1 MIISRINQVRRKIP
15 LYNKADWCS
24 FHDHMTSVHN
34 SIQDMALTCSVDDLW
49 TFFKQGILTGIDKYI
64 PHKFAKARNGKPWV
78 KKPLQRLIAKRNRH
92 YSKYIATG
100 SRYHKD
106 KYKQTKAKVQ
116 KGIRSSYWAYVED
129 IATSQE
135 TKASHGKCNKK
146 FWSFI
151 KHSRK
156 ESSGIPDLKASDGSI
171 LTNSKAKANL
181 LNQHFHSV
189 FSSPDT
195 PLHHSQHSPNYP
207 CMPPIEIKTAGI
219 DKLISELDEH
229 KACGPD
235 GIRPIILKRLR
246 SFISPTLQCIFAKSL
261 AEGQVPDDW
270 RHANITPIHKK
281 ENRNDP
287 ANYRPISLTCV
298 CCKLM
303 EHIAVCNFM
312 RHLEANHI
320 LNPNQHGFRKG
331 LSCETQLVEFS
342 HALLTNM
349 HIGHQTDIIILDFA
363 KAFDKVNH
371 NKLIYKLKAHRV
383 DVLTVEWIEAF
394 LSSRSQVVVL
404 DGTSSD
410 SVPVTSGVPQGS
422 VLGPALF
429 LLYTNDLPDTID
441 SQVRL
446 FADDTV
452 LYRTIKSDTDHHR
465 LQTDLDNLTE
475 WAMAWDMQFHP
486 AKCLVMNI
494 SKKRH
499 PSKFT
504 YSLHSTDLKTTDTAK
519 YLGITISQDMK
530 WTKHITQTCSRANRA
545 LGFIRRNI
553 KVRSPRIKEKL
564 YNSLVRP
571 HVEYASA
578 VWSPHEVK
586 PIHQLEMVQ
595 RRAARWT
602 LNRHHN
608 TSSVKGMLEDLQWR
622 TLEQRRT
629 DCRLVLLFQ
638 IIHGLVQ
645 IPPTNYLQP
654 SLNTTSRKNHNYT
667 YQQCSTRTN
676 YFKYSFFPYTT
687 VVWNNLPYQ
696 LVNSPS
702 VISFKAQVSKLQH
715 IRK

>member
-1 MIISRINQVRRKIP
+1 
-15 LYNKADWCS
+15 
-24 FHDHMTSVHN
+24 
-34 SIQDMALTCSVDDLW
+34 
-49 TFFKQGILTGIDKYI
+49 
-64 PHKFAKARNGKPWV
+64 
-78 KKPLQRLIAKRNRH
+78 
-92 YSKYIATG
+92 
-100 SRYHKD
+100 
-106 KYKQTKAKVQ
+106 
-116 KGIRSSYWAYVED
+116 
-129 IATSQE
+129 
-135 TKASHGKCNKK
+135 
-146 FWSFI
+146 
-151 KHSRK
+151 
-156 ESSGIPDLKASDGSI
+156 
-171 LTNSKAKANL
+171 
-181 LNQHFHSV
+181 
-189 FSSPDT
+189 
-195 PLHHSQHSPNYP
+195 
-207 CMPPIEIKTAGI
+207 
-219 DKLISELDEH
+219 
-229 KACGPD
+229 
-235 GIRPIILKRLR
+235 
-246 SFISPTLQCIFAKSL
+246 
-261 AEGQVPDDW
+261 
-270 RHANITPIHKK
+270 
-281 ENRNDP
+281 
-287 ANYRPISLTCV
+287 
-298 CCKLM
+298 
-303 EHIAVCNFM
+303 
-312 RHLEANHI
+312 
-320 LNPNQHGFRKG
+320 
-331 LSCETQLVEFS
+331 
-342 HALLTNM
+342 M

-371 NKLIYKLKAHRV
+371 NKLVHKLKTHKV
-383 DVLTVEWIEAF
+383 DMLTVEWIEAF
-394 LSSRSQVVVL
+394 LSNISQIVVL
-404 DGTSSD
+404 DGTSSE

-429 LLYTNDLPDTID
+429 LLYINDLPDAID

-465 LQTDLDNLTE
+465 LQTDLDKLSD
-475 WAMAWDMQFHP
+475 WAKAWDMQFHP
-486 AKCLVMNI
+486 DKCLVMNI

-504 YSLHSTDLKTTDTAK
+504 YSLHNTDLKTTDTAK
-519 YLGITISQDMK
+519 YLGIIISQDMK

-545 LGFIRRNI
+545 LGFIKRNVKI
-553 KVRSPRIKEKL
+553 RSPRIKEKL

-638 IIHGLVQ
+638 SIHGPVQ

-654 SLNTTSRKNHNYT
+654 SLNTTSRKKHNYT

-687 VVWNNLPYQ
+687 VIWNNLPYQ

-715 IRK
+715 IRE

>member
-1 MIISRINQVRRKIP
+1 
-15 LYNKADWCS
+15 
-24 FHDHMTSVHN
+24 
-34 SIQDMALTCSVDDLW
+34 
-49 TFFKQGILTGIDKYI
+49 
-64 PHKFAKARNGKPWV
+64 
-78 KKPLQRLIAKRNRH
+78 
-92 YSKYIATG
+92 
-100 SRYHKD
+100 
-106 KYKQTKAKVQ
+106 
-116 KGIRSSYWAYVED
+116 
-129 IATSQE
+129 
-135 TKASHGKCNKK
+135 
-146 FWSFI
+146 
-151 KHSRK
+151 
-156 ESSGIPDLKASDGSI
+156 
-171 LTNSKAKANL
+171 
-181 LNQHFHSV
+181 
-189 FSSPDT
+189 
-195 PLHHSQHSPNYP
+195 
-207 CMPPIEIKTAGI
+207 MPPIEIKTAGI

-235 GIRPIILKRLR
+235 GIRPIVLKRLR
-246 SFISPTLQCIFAKSL
+246 ASTSPTLQCIFSKSL

-270 RHANITPIHKK
+270 KHANVTPLHKK
-281 ENRNDP
+281 GNRNDP

-303 EHIAVCNFM
+303 EHIVVSNFM
-312 RHLEANHI
+312 RHLEASHI

-371 NKLIYKLKAHRV
+371 NKLIHKLKAHRV
-383 DVLTVEWIEAF
+383 DMLTVEWIEAF
-394 LSSRSQVVVL
+394 LSNRSQIVVL

-429 LLYTNDLPDTID
+429 LLYINDLPDTID

-465 LQTDLDNLTE
+465 LQTDLDKLSD
-475 WAMAWDMQFHP
+475 WANAWDMQFHTD
-486 AKCLVMNI
+486 KCLVMNI

-504 YSLHSTDLKTTDTAK
+504 YSLHNTDLKTTDTAK
-519 YLGITISQDMK
+519 YLGIIISQDMK
-530 WTKHITQTCSRANRA
+530 WTKHITQTCSHANRA
-545 LGFIRRNI
+545 LGFIKINVKI
-553 KVRSPRIKEKL
+553 RSPLIKEKL

-595 RRAARWT
+595 RRAARLT

-622 TLEQRRT
+622 ALEQRRA

-638 IIHGLVQ
+638 ILHGLVQ
-645 IPPTNYLQP
+645 IPPTNYLQL

-687 VVWNNLPYQ
+687 VIWNNLPYQ
-696 LVNSPS
+696 LVNPPPS
-702 VISFKAQVSKLQH
+702 VIYTNKIDGVVCPPNISETVAGRLMKLAHRQRIASTTIKLISKKITVHFINFSKKTIRRIVADPGSGKTIQQIIIYLYESRCCPNHVPLGQVPTVGTIHTVPSHALNSSLLYTRASCTVSTSSAKDLCNTSMM
-715 IRK
+715 RLLANAS